1 MLAGMQGFRELFD
14 GNNPAKKL
22 FRDIGLVLADSL
34 PGVKPQLLNHAMG
47 LFDMPEWLE
56 KVQLAPSK

>member
-22 FRDIGLVLADSL
+22 LRDIGLVLADSL
-34 PGVKPQLLNHAMG
+34 PGIKPQLLNHAMG
-47 LFDMPEWLE
+47 LSDMPKWL
-56 KVQLAPSK
+56 KQLPIDSQ